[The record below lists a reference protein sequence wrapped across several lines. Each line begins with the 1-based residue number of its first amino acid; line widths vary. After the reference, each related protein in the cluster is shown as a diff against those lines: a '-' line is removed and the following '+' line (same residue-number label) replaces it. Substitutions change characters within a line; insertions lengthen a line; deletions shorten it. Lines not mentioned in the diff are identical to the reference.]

1 MNPIET
7 SFTVHNAKIAAKVWG
22 DIDAQKPGVIALHG
36 WLDNAASFDVLAPA
50 LRKLRPDLTI
60 VALDMPGHGF
70 SDHKPP
76 QATYHFWDD
85 LLDVIHIA
93 DQLGWQ
99 TFHLLGHSRGA
110 IMGVLLTHGIG
121 ERIIDL
127 VMLDALWGMPQEA
140 DEAPRQIRDF
150 VQQNLAIATKKLPL
164 HPNVESAIA
173 ARCRGG
179 RLAMSPIAARPIIER
194 GLKPVEGGFT
204 WRTDPR
210 LMTASA
216 LKLSAA
222 HNKELAAQLKVKSF
236 LLLADK
242 GIGERPEMLK
252 ALKIVPL
259 PECLRWEL
267 LPGSHH
273 FHLDGDV
280 EDIAQRIV
288 AFWSL

>member
-1 MNPIET
+1 MSTQEIT
-7 SFTVHNAKIAAKVWG
+7 FIIQNAEIVARVWG
-22 DIDAQKPGVIALHG
+22 DIDPAKPGVIALHG

-50 LRKLRPDLTI
+50 LRHLRPDLTI
-60 VALDMPGHGF
+60 IALDMPGHGF
-70 SDHKPP
+70 SAHKPP

-85 LLDVIHIA
+85 LLDILCLADHI
-93 DQLGWQ
+93 GWQ
-99 TFHLLGHSRGA
+99 KFHLLGHSRGA
-110 IMGVLLTHGIG
+110 IMGLLLAHGAG

-127 VMLDALWGMPQEA
+127 VLLDALWGMPQEA
-140 DEAPRQIRDF
+140 DEAPRQMRDF
-150 VQQNLAIATKKLPL
+150 IQENRAIAGKRLPVHANL
-164 HPNVESAIA
+164 ESAIA

-179 RLAMSPIAARPIIER
+179 RLGISPEAARPIVER
-194 GLKPVEGGFT
+194 GLKPVAGGFT

-222 HNKELAAQLKVKSF
+222 HNREFVVQLKTKSL

-242 GIGERPEMLK
+242 GIGERPEILQ
-252 ALKIVPL
+252 ALNTLPL
-259 PECLRWEL
+259 PDCFQWDL

-280 EDIAQRIV
+280 DDISRRVAQ
-288 AFWSL
+288 FWSE